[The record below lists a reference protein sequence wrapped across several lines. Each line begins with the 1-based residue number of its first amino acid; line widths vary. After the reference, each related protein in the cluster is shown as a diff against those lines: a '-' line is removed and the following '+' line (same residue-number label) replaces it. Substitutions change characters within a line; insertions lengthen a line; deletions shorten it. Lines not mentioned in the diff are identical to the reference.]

1 MKNILVTAA
10 LVLVALYGIII
21 TISYVDI
28 NAKKV
33 EMYDQIPV
41 TKDPNQAI
49 AVKDIDEHSAG
60 SGLEYRYEIRVQNDY
75 DNERLEMTTTI
86 ESAID
91 YLKQYK
97 RFHDDLY
104 VYNMVTGELVTHS
117 RRIVLNDSDNEQW

>member
-1 MKNILVTAA
+1 
-10 LVLVALYGIII
+10 
-21 TISYVDI
+21 
-28 NAKKV
+28 
-33 EMYDQIPV
+33 MYDQIPV

-104 VYNMVTGELVTHS
+104 VYNMITGELVTHS
-117 RRIVLNDSDNEQW
+117 RRIVLNDSDNEQ

>member
-104 VYNMVTGELVTHS
+104 VYNMITGELVTHS
-117 RRIVLNDSDNEQW
+117 RRIVLNDSDNEQ

>member
-117 RRIVLNDSDNEQW
+117 RRIVLNDSDNEQ

>member
-1 MKNILVTAA
+1 MKNILVITA
-10 LVLVALYGIII
+10 LVIIALCGIII
-21 TISYVDI
+21 TTSSVDI
-28 NAKKV
+28 NTNKV

-104 VYNMVTGELVTHS
+104 VYNMITGELVTHS
-117 RRIVLNDSDNEQW
+117 RRIVLNDSDNEQ

>member
-104 VYNMVTGELVTHS
+104 VYNIFFIS
-117 RRIVLNDSDNEQW
+117 

>member
-1 MKNILVTAA
+1 MKNILVIAS
-10 LVLVALYGIII
+10 LVLVTLYGIII

-28 NAKKV
+28 NTKEV

-49 AVKDIDEHSAG
+49 AVKGIGEGPAG

-75 DNERLEMTTTI
+75 DNERLEMTNSI

-104 VYNMVTGELVTHS
+104 VYNMITGELVTHS
-117 RRIVLNDSDNEQW
+117 RRIALNDDSEQW

>member
-10 LVLVALYGIII
+10 LVLVTLYGIII

-49 AVKDIDEHSAG
+49 AEKDIDEHSAG

-104 VYNMVTGELVTHS
+104 VYNMITGELVTHS
-117 RRIVLNDSDNEQW
+117 RRIVLNDNEQW

>member
-21 TISYVDI
+21 TTSSVDI
-28 NAKKV
+28 NTNKV

-104 VYNMVTGELVTHS
+104 VYNMITGELVTHS
-117 RRIVLNDSDNEQW
+117 RRIVLNDSDNEQ

>member
-104 VYNMVTGELVTHS
+104 VYNMITGELVTHS

>member
-1 MKNILVTAA
+1 MKNILVIAA

-28 NAKKV
+28 NTKKV

-41 TKDPNQAI
+41 TKDPSQAI
-49 AVKDIDEHSAG
+49 AVKGIGERPAG

-75 DNERLEMTTTI
+75 DNERLEITNSI

-91 YLKQYK
+91 YLKEYK

-104 VYNMVTGELVTHS
+104 VYNMITGELVTHS
-117 RRIVLNDSDNEQW
+117 RRIALNSDNEQ

>member
-104 VYNMVTGELVTHS
+104 VYNMITGELVTHS
-117 RRIVLNDSDNEQW
+117 KRIVLNDNNEQW

>member
-1 MKNILVTAA
+1 MKNILVIAA

-28 NAKKV
+28 NTKEV

-49 AVKDIDEHSAG
+49 AVKGIGERPAG

-75 DNERLEMTTTI
+75 DNERLEITNSI
-86 ESAID
+86 ESAIA
-91 YLKQYK
+91 YLKEYK

-104 VYNMVTGELVTHS
+104 VYNMITGELVTHS
-117 RRIVLNDSDNEQW
+117 RRIALNSDNEQW